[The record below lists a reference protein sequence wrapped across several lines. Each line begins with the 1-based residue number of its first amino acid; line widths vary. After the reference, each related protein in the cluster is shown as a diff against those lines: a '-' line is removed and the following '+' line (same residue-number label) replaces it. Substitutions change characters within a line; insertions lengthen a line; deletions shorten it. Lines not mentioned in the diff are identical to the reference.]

1 MINIER
7 VNNSAVL
14 VAEWVDKRV
23 REDSGTDGVVKL
35 SQVTRFR
42 TSNYSSTRTGLQE
55 VVEVQMT
62 QEVAMK
68 FF

>member
-1 MINIER
+1 MIER

-23 REDSGTDGVVKL
+23 REGSGTDGVAKL

-42 TSNYSSTRTGLQE
+42 TSNNSSTGTGLQE